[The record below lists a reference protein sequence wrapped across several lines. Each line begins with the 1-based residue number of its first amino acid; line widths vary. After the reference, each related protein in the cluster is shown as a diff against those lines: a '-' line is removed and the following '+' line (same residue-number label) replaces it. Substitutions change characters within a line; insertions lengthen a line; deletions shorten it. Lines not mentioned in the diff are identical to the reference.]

1 MSEKGKAPAA
11 SKKVDATKKAAV
23 APKVARA
30 KNAQKAALK
39 GNFSTGSRRV
49 FTTTRFRRPTTLSLA
64 RKPAYPRT
72 SIPSRPRLDQ
82 YSVLRYP
89 LTTEAAMTKIEGH
102 NTLVFIVD
110 IHANKHQIKDAVKKM
125 YDIKAVKVNTLIR
138 PDGKKKAFVRLS
150 PDHEAVDVAHKI
162 GII

>member
-1 MSEKGKAPAA
+1 MSTKGKAP
-11 SKKVDATKKAAV
+11 VATKKADL
-23 APKVARA
+23 A
-30 KNAQKAALK
+30 KAKTAQKASMK
-39 GNFSTGSRRV
+39 GNFATSTRRV
-49 FTTTRFRRPTTLSLA
+49 FHNTRFRRPSTLVTA

-72 SIPSRPRLDQ
+72 SIPSQARLDQ
-82 YSVLRYP
+82 YSILRYP
-89 LTTEAAMTKIEGH
+89 LTTEAAMTKIEAN

-125 YDIKAVKVNTLIR
+125 YDIKAIKVNTLIR

-150 PDHEAVDVAHKI
+150 PDHEAVEVANKI

>member
-1 MSEKGKAPAA
+1 MSDKGKAPAA
-11 SKKVDATKKAAV
+11 AKKVEVTKKAAA
-23 APKVARA
+23 APKAVRA
-30 KNAQKAALK
+30 KAAQKAALK
-39 GNFSTGSRRV
+39 GNFATGARRV
-49 FTTTRFRRPTTLSLA
+49 FHTVKFRRPNTLSVA

-89 LTTEAAMTKIEGH
+89 LTTEAAMTKIEAN

-150 PDHEAVDVAHKI
+150 PDHEAIDVANKI
-162 GII
+162 GLI